1 MSKNPDMNE
10 STAWAVATQQSHAA
24 GKSPKGYGTQEGR
37 TTAKEKFPK
46 RKKEYVQTAKP
57 KTAGAVDFVL
67 NAGKAVGRKVTNAD
81 AVADLTK
88 RLAEQ
93 EAHMTAVK
101 GTIRN
106 TALVGGGTA
115 VGGGAI
121 LAAKSGQNPEEPQVK
136 FATAEAIDGY
146 SLAVFAGFSDEM
158 QKISGAVGDAIKRFG
173 GLVAGGN
180 KLDAVMDV
188 PTTVTEKV
196 PRGAIGRMFGMAPK
210 DKVVETTKQVVMP
223 GVGPRVGSGIEALK
237 NPATRPE
244 ALKVLGARGAAGAG
258 AVGAG
263 AAVSQKHKEHTN
275 ERLGRA
281 YMAGARDMYAQNPG
295 S

>member
-1 MSKNPDMNE
+1 MQ
-10 STAWAVATQQSHAA
+10 TT
-24 GKSPKGYGTQEGR
+24 KS
-37 TTAKEKFPK
+37 
-46 RKKEYVQTAKP
+46 

-67 NAGKAVGRKVTNAD
+67 NAAKGVGRKVTNAD

-88 RLAEQ
+88 RVAEQ
-93 EAHMTAVK
+93 EAHMTQVK

-115 VGGGAI
+115 IGGGAI
-121 LAAKSGQNPEEPQVK
+121 MASKSGQHPEEPQIKIAV
-136 FATAEAIDGY
+136 AEAVDGY

-158 QKISGAVGDAIKRFG
+158 QKISGAVGDAFKRFG
-173 GLVAGGN
+173 NLVAGGH

-188 PTTVTEKV
+188 PTTVTEKI
-196 PRGAIGRMFGMAPK
+196 PRGALGRAFGMAPK
-210 DKVVETTKQVVMP
+210 EKVVETTKQVVMP
-223 GVGPRVGSGIEALK
+223 GVGPRVGSGIGALK

-258 AVGAG
+258 VVGAG
-263 AAVSQKHKEHTN
+263 SVASQKHKEHTN